1 MNLAIIIPAYNE
13 GKRIGSTLSRIISYI
28 KNQDFLSRIIVV
40 NDGSVDDTIKVV
52 DEYCN
57 CGVPIDIYT
66 QTRNKGKGASVKRG
80 IEMAQSDYVLFSDA
94 DLSTPIEELGNM
106 LEHIERG
113 YDIVIGSRAMAGS
126 DIIKEQS
133 IGRQS
138 MGIIFSKLV
147 QFFVFKGIKDTQCG
161 FKLFR
166 TDVAKKI
173 VRNQRIKGF
182 AFDVE
187 LLYIARKMGYRVLEA
202 PVKWKHVEFS
212 RVNVIKDAFGM
223 FLSILFIKYMHRN
236 L

>member
-28 KNQDFLSRIIVV
+28 KTQDFLSRIIVV
-40 NDGSVDDTIKVV
+40 NDGSVDDTLKVI
-52 DEYCN
+52 DEYCD

-106 LEHIERG
+106 LEQIERG
-113 YDIVIGSRAMAGS
+113 YDIVIGSRATIGS
-126 DIIKEQS
+126 DIVKKQS
-133 IGRQS
+133 IGRRS
-138 MGIIFSKLV
+138 MGKIFNRLV

-173 VRNQRIKGF
+173 VSYQMIKGF

-187 LLYIARKMGYRVLEA
+187 LLYIAKKMGYRVLEA

-223 FLSILFIKYMHRN
+223 FLSILFIKYIHRN